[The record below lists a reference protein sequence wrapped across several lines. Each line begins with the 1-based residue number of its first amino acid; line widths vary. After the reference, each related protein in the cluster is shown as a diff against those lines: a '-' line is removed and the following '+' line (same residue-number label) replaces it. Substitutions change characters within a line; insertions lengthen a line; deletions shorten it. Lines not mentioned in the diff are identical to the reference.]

1 MHTSRTV
8 PSVNLCDYPQRK
20 VSRGRKQRVRVT
32 GAGSSSTPN
41 LPCGFG
47 PFMEALR
54 ASVSSF
60 ALVGGLT
67 NVPPN
72 GPQVSLLQVSTAW
85 FWPSLRSPTSPSC
98 PRAYM
103 GNKQVPEATYVCTRR
118 HKTTGDASFRALGM
132 PSLNVSGISRVR
144 L

>member
-1 MHTSRTV
+1 MHTSHTV
-8 PSVNLCDYPQRK
+8 PSVNRCDYPQRK
-20 VSRGRKQRVRVT
+20 VSWKQRVRDT

-67 NVPPN
+67 NMPPN
-72 GPQVSLLQVSTAW
+72 GPQVSLLQVSTA
-85 FWPSLRSPTSPSC
+85 
-98 PRAYM
+98 
-103 GNKQVPEATYVCTRR
+103 
-118 HKTTGDASFRALGM
+118 
-132 PSLNVSGISRVR
+132 
-144 L
+144 